1 MANLAICV
9 NLAPPDLQFSDIRNN
24 YYSQKFVLLHF
35 YCITNAIIA
44 ILRNQAALPFLH
56 ALGKF
61 CHSYDWFCQMSQFR
75 IFRFFC
81 KKSNICFRISQ
92 KSKYAENQHVYLQT
106 ITLTGSSSAI
116 STSSSSAS
124 SFGSSLISSP
134 CSSLFSSTRFPIAPP
149 EKYYSK
155 HIFIHNFIKLELNL
169 RFIKY

>member
-1 MANLAICV
+1 MTYFFKF
-9 NLAPPDLQFSDIRNN
+9 QFLI
-24 YYSQKFVLLHF
+24 
-35 YCITNAIIA
+35 
-44 ILRNQAALPFLH
+44 
-56 ALGKF
+56 
-61 CHSYDWFCQMSQFR
+61 
-75 IFRFFC
+75 FC

-169 RFIKY
+169 RFIKYQLHQKYNFDQLDMKVFCSLHVVSLLGVNVRNMKMDLNIYGTWRRVGQ